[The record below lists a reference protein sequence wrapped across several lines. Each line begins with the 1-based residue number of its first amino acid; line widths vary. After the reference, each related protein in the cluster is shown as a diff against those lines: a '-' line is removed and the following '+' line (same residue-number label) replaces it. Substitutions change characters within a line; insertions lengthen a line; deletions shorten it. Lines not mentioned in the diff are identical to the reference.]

1 MKKHYLALLA
11 FALPLLT
18 IAQPTIN
25 NAENY
30 SVGEEIHYQLTT
42 ATAPGPGGHQT
53 WDFSSL
59 PDTGAGTVDIVQ
71 TDSNGGVIVGG
82 IDFMMTST
90 TSYMISNGLANYTP
104 GALYAK
110 RPIAYNDV
118 ANNSFVDTTLVGHG
132 SGTCD
137 LVVDGWGTL
146 KTPAATYTENVLRV
160 RLAMHQVDSGIINLT
175 TDHVY
180 YLWYVDNHHAPVF
193 RVDSI
198 TTAFGSQSTTQFLTA
213 DFPTAVPSV
222 NYAARNTTVN
232 MSGNK
237 VTLNAALE
245 LDKSYEMSIFNIS
258 GQKVY
263 QNSFTA
269 TTSTQTFNLNQD
281 LPAGTY
287 ILSFVKKNSINAP
300 IVLKTIKQ

>member
-11 FALPLLT
+11 FAFPFLT
-18 IAQPTIN
+18 NAQPTIN

-30 SVGEEIHYQLTT
+30 SVGEEIHYQITT
-42 ATAPGPGGHQT
+42 TTAPGPSGHQT
-53 WDFSSL
+53 WDFSAL
-59 PDTGAGTVDIVQ
+59 PDTGVGTVDIVQ

-82 IDFMMTST
+82 IDFMLTSS

-118 ANNSFVDTTLVGHG
+118 ANNSFVDTTLAGHG

-137 LVVDGWGTL
+137 LLVDGWGTL

-180 YLWYVDNHHAPVF
+180 YLWYADNHHAPVF

-198 TTAFGSQSTTQFLTA
+198 TTLLGTQSTTQYLTA

-222 NYAARNTTVN
+222 NYASQNTTVN
-232 MSGNK
+232 LSGNK
-237 VTLNAALE
+237 VTLNASLE
-245 LDKSYEMSIFNIS
+245 PNKSYEMNIFNIA

-269 TTSTQTFNLNQD
+269 TGSTQCFALNRD

-287 ILSFVKKNSINAP
+287 VVSFVKKNGTATP
-300 IVLKTIKQ
+300 IILKTIKQ

>member
-11 FALPLLT
+11 FALPFLSY
-18 IAQPTIN
+18 AQPTIN

-30 SVGEEIHYQLTT
+30 TVGEEIHYKLTT
-42 ATAPGPGGHQT
+42 ATPPGAAGHQT

-59 PDTGAGTVDIVQ
+59 PDTGVGTVDIVQ

-82 IDFMMTST
+82 NDFMLTAS
-90 TSYMISNGLANYTP
+90 TSYLISNGLANYTP

-110 RPIAYNDV
+110 RPIAYNDA
-118 ANNSFVDTTLVGHG
+118 ANNAFVDTTLVGHG

-137 LVVDGWGTL
+137 LLVDGWGTL
-146 KTPAATYTENVLRV
+146 KTPWATYTENVLRV
-160 RLAMHQVDSGIINLT
+160 RLAMHQVDSGVINLT
-175 TDHVY
+175 SDHVY

-198 TTAFGSQSTTQFLTA
+198 TTAFGAQSTTQYLTA

-222 NYAARNTTVN
+222 NYAAQNTTVN

-237 VTLNAALE
+237 VIVNASLE
-245 LDKSYEMSIFNIS
+245 LNKCYEMNIFNIA

-269 TTSTQTFNLNQD
+269 TSSTQSFSLNKE

-287 ILSFVKKNSINAP
+287 ILSFAKKNSTSAP
-300 IVLKTIKQ
+300 IILKTTKQ